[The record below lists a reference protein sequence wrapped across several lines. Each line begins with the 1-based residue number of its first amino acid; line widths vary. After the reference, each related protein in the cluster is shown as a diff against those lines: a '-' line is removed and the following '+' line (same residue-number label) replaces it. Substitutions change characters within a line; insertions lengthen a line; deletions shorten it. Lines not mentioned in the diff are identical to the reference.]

1 MAISKQI
8 VFCIL
13 AVGVAFV
20 SCKDN
25 DPTPAAPYTPA
36 PSEPAYLA
44 FEGASGGGSFTT
56 GGRGGMVY
64 VVTSLDD
71 ANVDGGK
78 LPEEGTFRDAVNGD
92 NRIIVFA
99 ISGVIHLKC
108 PLTISHQNISIFG
121 QTAPGGGICLAD
133 YPVKIEK
140 ASNILLQFMRFRM
153 GDAKL
158 SAEQADGADALSVND
173 CQNVLIDHCSMS
185 WSTDECCSCYGN
197 ENFTLQYCFIT
208 ESLRASKHKDK
219 QGNYITHGY
228 GGIWGG
234 KNASFHHNLLAH
246 HDSRNPRFDHDYV
259 NHTAVTP
266 VDFINNVVYNW
277 KSNSAYGG
285 EGSSKTGNQR
295 QYNFINNYFKPGPST
310 TSKSVKARLL
320 NPWTN
325 SCDNCKNPEKYPYEW
340 GGTIVPGKFYVV
352 GNIMDCGADSV
363 TNDNWKGVYPQ
374 GGYTESEKARCKSL
388 ERFSF
393 PLAVTDEQ
401 TAADAYTTVLDKA
414 GCSLSRDAYDT
425 RIVSEVKGTAVH
437 GGYTY
442 TGSKSGTKGII
453 DTPTDVSG
461 GDGTDPWGIYNSTT
475 ITDTDED
482 GIPDAW
488 EDANGLDKNVDDS
501 YLRTLSSPYMNIE
514 VYAHDLVK
522 HLY

>member
-36 PSEPAYLA
+36 PEPAYLA

-108 PLTISHQNISIFG
+108 PLTISHQNISILG

-133 YPVKIEK
+133 YPIKIEK
-140 ASNILLQFMRFRM
+140 VSNILVQFMRFRM

-208 ESLRASKHKDK
+208 ESLRQSKHDK
-219 QGNYITHGY
+219 GNHGY

-259 NHTAVTP
+259 NNTVVTP
-266 VDFINNVVYNW
+266 VDFINNVVFNW
-277 KSNSAYGG
+277 GKNPAYGG
-285 EGSSKTGNQR
+285 EGSSMTGNQR
-295 QYNFINNYFKPGPST
+295 QYNFVANYYKPGSAT
-310 TSKSVKARLL
+310 GSSAKTRFLE
-320 NPWTN
+320 PWTKTC
-325 SCDNCKNPEKYPYEW
+325 SNCTDAASGAYPAD
-340 GGTIVPGKFYVV
+340 GSVVPGKFYVT
-352 GNIMDCGADSV
+352 GNVLYNNANV
-363 TNDNWKGVYPQ
+363 NADNWKGVIPQ
-374 GGYTESEKARCKSL
+374 GGNTDSEKARCKSE
-388 ERFSF
+388 ERFNF
-393 PLAVTDEQ
+393 TYAVVNEQ
-401 TAADAYTTVLDKA
+401 TAEDAYTTVLAKA
-414 GCSLSRDAYDT
+414 GCSLSRDAIDA
-425 RIVSEVKGTAVH
+425 RIVTEVKGEALH
-437 GGYTY
+437 GDYTY
-442 TGSKSGTKGII
+442 TGSKSETKGII

-461 GDGTDPWGIYNSTT
+461 GDGTDPWGIYTSTT

-501 YLRTLSSPYMNIE
+501 YLRTLSAPYMNIE